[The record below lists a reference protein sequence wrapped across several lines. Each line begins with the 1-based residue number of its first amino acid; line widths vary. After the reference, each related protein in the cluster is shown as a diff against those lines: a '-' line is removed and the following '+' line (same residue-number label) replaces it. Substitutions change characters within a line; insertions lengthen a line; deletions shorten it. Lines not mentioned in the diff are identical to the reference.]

1 VVFVAVYLPQ
11 FHDFQLRADAP
22 RRPLDWRFQRAVALG
37 RHPVRQRYPEPGD
50 DPLILQY
57 ADMLYRLGEHATVR
71 EFARIRKRHP
81 DLTEVHLAYAT
92 TNKTELALLDG
103 LLLSQSA
110 DPNAIREQSGLTD
123 RQQALY
129 RSLFLDIEGR
139 RKMSIFIATQLM
151 EPARLRNTALE
162 CDPNRNADMS
172 DQAMFRPE
180 NGSLPLRAQ
189 CAIRVIGFYSS
200 PIVLE
205 LVYAGFLSGTV
216 VVGRDSAIR
225 FLNQTTL
232 TNICRFGVLA
242 SGEVPFLKG
251 GMLEVY
257 KLASALA
264 MTEKEDGQIDIIQNV
279 EALFTQFRPRIGG
292 ASKILEM
299 ERLPRGV
306 FHGEYELTESE
317 MVEAMQTGT
326 LPDTIVELMD
336 TNRDEKP

>member
-1 VVFVAVYLPQ
+1 MAVYLPQ

-22 RRPLDWRFQRAVALG
+22 RRPLDWRFRRVIALG
-37 RHPVRQRYPEPGD
+37 RQPARKRYPEPGD
-50 DPLILQY
+50 DPLILRY
-57 ADMLYRLGEHATVR
+57 ADMLSRLGEHTTVR
-71 EFARIRKRHP
+71 DFAKIRKRYP
-81 DLTEVHLAYAT
+81 DLTEVHLAYAV

-103 LLLSQSA
+103 LLLSQVA
-110 DPNAIREQSGLTD
+110 DPDLIQNQSGLTD

-129 RSLFLDIEGR
+129 RRMFLDIEGR

-162 CDPNRNADMS
+162 CDPDRTADS
-172 DQAMFRPE
+172 PDQAMFRPE

-189 CAIRVIGFYSS
+189 CTLRVIGFYSS

-216 VVGRDSAIR
+216 PAGRDSAVR
-225 FLNQTTL
+225 FLTQTTL
-232 TNICRFGVLA
+232 TNICRFGVIA

-264 MTEKEDGQIDIIQNV
+264 MDEKEDGQIDIIQNV
-279 EALFTQFRPRIGG
+279 EALFTQFRPRIGS
-292 ASKILEM
+292 ASRILET
-299 ERLPRGV
+299 ERIPSGV
-306 FHGEYELTESE
+306 FDGEYELTESE

-326 LPDTIVELMD
+326 LPHAIVELMD
-336 TNRDEKP
+336 TNREDKP